1 MKTKQPSV
9 LGGAMIA
16 AGTMIGAGMLTLPIV
31 SAGMWFTW
39 TIFIMLLTTF
49 FMQNSAEELLEVNLS
64 YPEGS
69 SFHTLVKDNLGH
81 FAAIVNGLSVAFVLY
96 ILLYAYVDGSGSV
109 IQNALEDNYGI
120 TVPKAAA
127 GLIFAVVLSC
137 LVWWGAKAVDRIST
151 ILMFAMFITLF
162 AALTGLLQSIS
173 LPNLFEPTGE
183 SSFAI
188 YAFAS
193 LPFFLTSFC
202 FHASVPSFVKYYG
215 RDGGKKIRLAI
226 AIGMILTLI
235 FYGVWMIGIMGNIP
249 RIQFLELATTKMD
262 GLIWL
267 LNTVNL
273 SENFRNILKFFM
285 FFAVVTSFLGAG
297 LGLFDYI
304 ADLCKFDDSK
314 IGRLK
319 TAVITFIPPT
329 ILGMSLPGGFIVAIG
344 FAGLFTAIWS
354 VIIPGMMVI
363 AHRKK
368 QPQDAKPVF
377 RAMGGHW
384 MPYLVIIYGVIAAV
398 SHLLVEVF
406 HLKVLNFLAL

>member
-344 FAGLFTAIWS
+344 FAGLFAAIWS

-363 AHRKK
+363 AHRKNN
-368 QPQDAKPVF
+368 
-377 RAMGGHW
+377 RR
-384 MPYLVIIYGVIAAV
+384 MPNQFLEQWAVIGCHI
-398 SHLLVEVF
+398 
-406 HLKVLNFLAL
+406 